1 MTAAPPRIVVVL
13 ALSCA
18 LGCGAR
24 TGLLV
29 EDTSVDAS
37 IPEAAPDVA
46 DVSAIPDGMV
56 TCVPGEFALERFE
69 VDLMLVLD
77 RSSSMEDNID
87 GSSFPPRKWDDLHDA
102 LASTLPAID
111 SMVNIGAYAFPERFQ
126 GTIDHPC
133 SISSSLDLSP
143 GLGQAGDVL
152 ALLTNTDPNGGTPT
166 NAAIHLVGDL
176 LVPRVSRARTEVI
189 VLATDGGPDCSAAL
203 DPTTCT
209 CVDPSLAVCTTDDCL
224 DNVRTTTTIASYAA
238 RGVPTFIIGL
248 DSATLPAERAAL
260 SEMAIAGGRPNTAS
274 GQPAYYSAEQVSE
287 VNAAFASIT
296 RSIAQCALA
305 TPSRPSD
312 PSAIEV
318 QIDGVTIPMDPTHM
332 NGWDWNDPS
341 FGQIALFG
349 PACDALA
356 NPTAKPVALVST
368 CADAGR

>member
-1 MTAAPPRIVVVL
+1 MTAAPPRIVVAL

-18 LGCGAR
+18 RGCGAR

-29 EDTSVDAS
+29 EDSSVDAS
-37 IPEAAPDVA
+37 IPDAAPDVA
-46 DVSAIPDGMV
+46 DVGAVPDGAV
-56 TCVPGEFALERFE
+56 TCVPGVFALERFE
-69 VDLMLVLD
+69 VDLMLVID
-77 RSSSMEDNID
+77 RSNSMEDNID

-111 SMVNIGAYAFPERFQ
+111 STVNIGAYAFPERFQ
-126 GTIDHPC
+126 GTADHPC
-133 SISSSLDLSP
+133 NISSSLDLAP

-152 ALLTNTDPNGGTPT
+152 ALFTNTDPNGGTPT
-166 NAAIHLVGDL
+166 NAAIQLVGDL

-189 VLATDGGPDCSAAL
+189 VLATDGGPDCSATL

-209 CVDPSLAVCTTDDCL
+209 CVDPSLSVCTTNDCL
-224 DNVRTTTTIASYAA
+224 DSVRTTTTIASYAA

-274 GQPAYYSAEQVSE
+274 GQPTYYSAEQVSE

-349 PACDALA
+349 SACDALA
-356 NPTAKPVALVST
+356 DPTAKAVALVST